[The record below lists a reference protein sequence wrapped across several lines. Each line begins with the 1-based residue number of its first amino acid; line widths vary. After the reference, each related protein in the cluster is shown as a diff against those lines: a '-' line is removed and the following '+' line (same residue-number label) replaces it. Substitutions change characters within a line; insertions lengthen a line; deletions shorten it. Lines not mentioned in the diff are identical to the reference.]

1 MFLPENF
8 EHHLVITFVLDL
20 LHEFSGRTSE
30 NADILSYQLQAIDTL
45 LLNQESE
52 LEPLRAEKQTLE
64 SELED
69 LRDQLDGT
77 EHRGLMTRREMEDL
91 EQFAHQLTRQQHP
104 LADLL
109 SRLANH
115 IPPVE

>member
-1 MFLPENF
+1 MFLPEDF
-8 EHHLVITFVLDL
+8 EHKLVITLVLDL
-20 LHEFSGRTSE
+20 LLEFSERTSGNE
-30 NADILSYQLQAIDTL
+30 GLITYNLQAIDTL

-52 LEPLRAEKQTLE
+52 LEDLRAEKQTLE

-69 LRDQLDGT
+69 LRDQLSGN

-91 EQFAHQLTRQQHP
+91 EQFAHQLTRQNHP

-109 SRLANH
+109 SRLATH
-115 IPPVE
+115 IPPIE